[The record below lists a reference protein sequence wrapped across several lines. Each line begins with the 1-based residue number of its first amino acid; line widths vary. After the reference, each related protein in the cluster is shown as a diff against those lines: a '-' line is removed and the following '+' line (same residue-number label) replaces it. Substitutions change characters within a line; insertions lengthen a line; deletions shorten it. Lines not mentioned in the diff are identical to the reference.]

1 MNLYNNLRSDLT
13 MILTNDEAIYYY
25 KLWIPLLDYVNRTK
39 RLIPYLYGMTSP
51 QGLPLSDVNV
61 ITSALWENPH
71 IIENYINDNSNSFSS
86 DDLSILKSWMNNNIH
101 DKFIV
106 DRHLKKGSVLISM
119 QTEEVYIVKGIYSS
133 WKEMLDKFPMPQIV
147 EATLIPFKDTII
159 HDGIVIPYGITL
171 GKNVS
176 EHSKTIYMN
185 AKNNNSIHYSF

>member
-25 KLWIPLLDYVNRTK
+25 KLWIPLLDYVNQTK
-39 RLIPYLYGMTSP
+39 RLIPSLYGMTSP
-51 QGLPLSDVNV
+51 QGLPISDVNV

-106 DRHLKKGSVLISM
+106 GVTVFSM
-119 QTEEVYIVKGIYSS
+119 I
-133 WKEMLDKFPMPQIV
+133 
-147 EATLIPFKDTII
+147 IP
-159 HDGIVIPYGITL
+159 
-171 GKNVS
+171 S
-176 EHSKTIYMN
+176 
-185 AKNNNSIHYSF
+185 